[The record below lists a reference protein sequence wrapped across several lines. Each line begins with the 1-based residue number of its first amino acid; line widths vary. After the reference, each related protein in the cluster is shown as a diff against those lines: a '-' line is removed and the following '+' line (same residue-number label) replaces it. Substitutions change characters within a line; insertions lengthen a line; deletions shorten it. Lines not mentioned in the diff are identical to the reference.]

1 MDGAKVNRFGICDF
15 GFRIDEGNVIDFI
28 FLTISY
34 ELSPG
39 TESALTRN
47 PERATRNAQLETRNS
62 KLCQTEKK

>member
-1 MDGAKVNRFGICDF
+1 MNRFGICDF

-47 PERATRNAQLETRNS
+47 AQPVTRNS